1 MMCMLCFSCAFVMP
15 ANAENSYGIDADDP
29 RADAEDVIE
38 YSGNEETYEVKVTG
52 IYDVSVYG
60 AQGGTGIG
68 CAWNEHLSYVSP
80 NKSGD
85 YGSAAKSRIFLEA
98 GTKLTVAVGGQG
110 GTGHLGYRSDK
121 ELWGGPGGWPDGKRG
136 NTLGLYHDSDKDK
149 DVAIS
154 TGGGGGS
161 SCISYDGEM
170 IISAAGGSG
179 GAMMLDTS
187 RNRNQR
193 RDGGAG
199 GGSSFIKDAGD
210 LTWMTDDVNVLESGQ
225 NGGNGKIVFTLV
237 RPRVGGSIH
246 ADREDWTTEDVTL
259 RVSITSTGDGL
270 PEECLYW
277 EYDPKSGADDAKAE
291 GAPLGEWTDEDTLTV
306 SANGTVTCS
315 VRDINGNESTATFHV
330 TNIDRKGPKISR
342 ELSPSEWTMDPVTLT
357 IRASDED
364 GVGIADEGYLWSDD
378 AVLAP
383 DDEGDYELLWNATTS
398 KTYDENTSVTV
409 TVRDKLGNR
418 TEQTIEITNID
429 RTAPTVKLTPED
441 KWTSGEMTFMI
452 DAEDLQPDGKTPGCG
467 LPEDAYSA
475 DGTTFTDERAILV
488 TEPGTVT
495 VWVRDRLGN
504 LTESHISVSYDK
516 PKGGGS
522 GKGGKGGSGS
532 NGNTS
537 ANPPGGE
544 RIPADE
550 ATLPNGGL
558 PVEIPGIDETSALGN
573 ISLNAAGRAL
583 QAGRKGK
590 RKSATGAED
599 TMRYGTI
606 DKAEEP
612 GFSEI
617 VKALSGGDE
626 QRFDSIGKS
635 ASTAAS
641 GKSGSGDMDGTTA
654 KGGLKS
660 GILASVASGA
670 RWVMRI
676 IQKWKHV
683 ITYSLG
689 GLIFFSLLGLG
700 AVFFLVWKRK
710 KRN

>member
-1 MMCMLCFSCAFVMP
+1 MMCMLCFSCTFVIP
-15 ANAENSYGIDADDP
+15 AHAENDYGIDADDP
-29 RADAEDVIE
+29 RADAEDVIG
-38 YSGNEETYEVKVTG
+38 YSGKEETYEVKVTG
-52 IYDVSVYG
+52 IYDISVYG

-68 CAWNEHLSYVSP
+68 SVGNPYLSRVSP
-80 NKSGD
+80 DTRGD
-85 YGSAAKSRIFLEA
+85 YGSRTKSRVFLEE
-98 GTKLTVAVGGQG
+98 GTKLTVCVGGLG
-110 GTGHLGYRSDK
+110 GTGHLGWRSDK
-121 ELWGGPGGWPDGKRG
+121 ELWGGPGGWPDGKQG
-136 NTLGLYHDSDKDK
+136 HTIGLYHDKDDDH
-149 DVAIS
+149 DVCIS

-161 SCISYDGEM
+161 SYITYEGET
-170 IISAAGGSG
+170 IISAAGGAG
-179 GAMMLDTS
+179 GAMWLDTS
-187 RNRNQR
+187 RHHGDR

-199 GGSSFIKDAGD
+199 GGSSFVQDAGD
-210 LTWMTDDVNVLESGQ
+210 LAWMTEDVKVLETGINSGA
-225 NGGNGKIVFTLV
+225 GKIVLKLIK
-237 RPRVGGSIH
+237 PRVS
-246 ADREDWTTEDVTL
+246 AVLRPDLDDWTTDDVTL
-259 RVSITSTGDGL
+259 RATVTSTGEGATSD
-270 PEECLYW
+270 CFYW
-277 EYDPKSGADDAKAE
+277 EYEPKENSGDVRAE
-291 GAPLGEWTDEDTLTV
+291 GAVLGEWTDDDTLTV
-306 SANGTVTCS
+306 SANGTVTCR
-315 VRDINGNESTATFHV
+315 VRDINGNESTATFRI

-364 GVGIADEGYLWSDD
+364 GAGIADEGYLWSDD

-532 NGNTS
+532 NGNAS
-537 ANPPGGE
+537 ANSPEGE

-573 ISLNAAGRAL
+573 ISLNAAGKAL
-583 QAGRKGK
+583 QTGRKAK
-590 RKSATGAED
+590 RKPATGAED
-599 TMRYGTI
+599 AMRYGTI

-626 QRFDSIGKS
+626 QRLDSIGKS
-635 ASTAAS
+635 ASTAVA
-641 GKSGSGDMDGTTA
+641 GKNGSGDMDVTTA
-654 KGGLKS
+654 KDGLKS

-670 RWVMRI
+670 EWVMRI